1 MDQNWR
7 KIPKLY
13 ITVKKPEDMILD
25 EFDIFTQTYF
35 GKLTNIAEY
44 FENFPNNNW
53 LSIKDER
60 GNSSFDIAC
69 FLGYKNIVLYFLK
82 NGIDPAIVDNKQRN
96 SFHFLLAK
104 KEYSTLMIVVNYMK
118 HQTKEQLFQNI
129 KNLKEMYGI
138 KNSDIKHGEFTGQG
152 FQNEETLNKFQD
164 FMTSIENLAAHTFQ
178 EYLKFYRQVL
188 NQQDFNGRNPFH
200 YAISEKSIV
209 DVLDIN
215 FEGENGLEDF
225 KFECSQL
232 GNLEDP
238 NTTKPLEPR
247 KYFHTLNELKHF
259 LSPEVYAKI
268 SQEFLKEKRLLIRD
282 ILNARDCWDE
292 TPLHIASRRGNYVL
306 VSFYLKNGAKLNQNI
321 NGKFPLDL
329 AKDKFT
335 RKALTNLNKEALNCS
350 ENNINELVENGEDV
364 NQRISIFG
372 EPPLHMAIASKKP
385 NISTIRTLL
394 DNEADVN
401 MTDYNGWTALHHAAH
416 KGDLEASVELI
427 QNGANVNA
435 YSTSMKTPMHL
446 AAYYNHAEIIHLL
459 ASAGASLEG
468 VSNDELLQYAK
479 RKNSVLAENVSPL
492 LQAAKR
498 GNMEWFE
505 LLLNLGAFFIT
516 KDIRNWNCLH
526 YATYH
531 NHLKMIALI
540 LRLDWQQNRLRYMK
554 NTQGHYP
561 QALWACL
568 KAKLLYDEEWFP
580 EEEGEGEEEQSEE
593 EENSENQM
601 EEVQAQ

>member
-1 MDQNWR
+1 M
-7 KIPKLY
+7 
-13 ITVKKPEDMILD
+13 
-25 EFDIFTQTYF
+25 
-35 GKLTNIAEY
+35 
-44 FENFPNNNW
+44 
-53 LSIKDER
+53 
-60 GNSSFDIAC
+60 
-69 FLGYKNIVLYFLK
+69 
-82 NGIDPAIVDNKQRN
+82 
-96 SFHFLLAK
+96 
-104 KEYSTLMIVVNYMK
+104 
-118 HQTKEQLFQNI
+118 
-129 KNLKEMYGI
+129 
-138 KNSDIKHGEFTGQG
+138 
-152 FQNEETLNKFQD
+152 
-164 FMTSIENLAAHTFQ
+164 
-178 EYLKFYRQVL
+178 
-188 NQQDFNGRNPFH
+188 
-200 YAISEKSIV
+200 
-209 DVLDIN
+209 
-215 FEGENGLEDF
+215 
-225 KFECSQL
+225 
-232 GNLEDP
+232 
-238 NTTKPLEPR
+238 
-247 KYFHTLNELKHF
+247 
-259 LSPEVYAKI
+259 
-268 SQEFLKEKRLLIRD
+268 
-282 ILNARDCWDE
+282 
-292 TPLHIASRRGNYVL
+292 HIASRRGNYVL

-498 GNMEWFE
+498 GNME
-505 LLLNLGAFFIT
+505 
-516 KDIRNWNCLH
+516 
-526 YATYH
+526 
-531 NHLKMIALI
+531 
-540 LRLDWQQNRLRYMK
+540 
-554 NTQGHYP
+554 
-561 QALWACL
+561 
-568 KAKLLYDEEWFP
+568 
-580 EEEGEGEEEQSEE
+580 
-593 EENSENQM
+593 
-601 EEVQAQ
+601 